1 MSEIVRVEPAEVA
14 GSSASFLEVVARAA
28 SDPTI
33 DVGKM
38 SALLDMQERLANHAA
53 EVAFKAALAR
63 IQPQMPKVAKA
74 GIIRHKETI
83 MSRFARY
90 QDLDYAIRPLLAHEG
105 FALDFDTAESAGKLT
120 VILRVSHSAGH
131 SERRQIT
138 LPMDT
143 SGAKNPVQGV
153 GSTFTY
159 GKRYLVANFFNIITT
174 DDPADND
181 GNGDYISLDQQ
192 TEIDDLITETGAN
205 RERFLNF
212 IGADTVPMILA
223 RNYQRAVN
231 ALRSKRK

>member
-1 MSEIVRVEPAEVA
+1 MSELVRVEEQLPAE
-14 GSSASFLEVVARAA
+14 SSFLQVVARAA
-28 SDPTI
+28 SDPSI
-33 DVGKM
+33 DVAKM
-38 SALLDMQERLANHAA
+38 SAILDMQERLANHAA
-53 EVAFKAALAR
+53 EVEFKAALAR

-74 GIIRHKETI
+74 GIIPKKDGGL

-90 QDLDYAIRPLLAHEG
+90 EDIDHAIRPLLAHEG
-105 FALDFDTAESAGKLT
+105 FAMDFDTAESGGKLT
-120 VILRVSHSAGH
+120 VILRVSHRAGH

-174 DDPADND
+174 DDSSDND
-181 GNGDYISLDQQ
+181 GNGDYINLDQQ
-192 TEIDDLITETGAN
+192 TEIDDLIRESGAN